1 MGDLSPKPGIEP
13 ATLAL
18 EGEALTT
25 GPPRKSANWDLLMRS
40 STKLDTFQSRCGLVN
55 YVL

>member
-1 MGDLSPKPGIEP
+1 MGDLSPQPGIEP

-25 GPPRKSANWDLLMRS
+25 GPPGKSANWNLFMRS
-40 STKLDTFQSRCGLVN
+40 STKLDTFQSRCDLVN